1 MLLLLLP
8 LPSEI
13 FGLFAAI
20 CALTS
25 HPITLSALELSR
37 ILESKLLEL
46 TFFMSFLESCGSR
59 SKFFL
64 ELAHLNILDLE
75 ETPGERF
82 NNTQMRFT
90 RVDSARL

>member
-37 ILESKLLEL
+37 FLESKLLEL
-46 TFFMSFLESCGSR
+46 TILQVLQESCGSR